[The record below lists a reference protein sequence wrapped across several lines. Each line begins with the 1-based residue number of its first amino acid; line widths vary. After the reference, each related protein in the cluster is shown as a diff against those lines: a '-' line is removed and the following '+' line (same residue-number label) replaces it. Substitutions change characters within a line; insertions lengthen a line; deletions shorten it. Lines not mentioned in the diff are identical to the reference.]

1 MILIYGFVAILINYL
16 SIRFLVTKLMK
27 TNRFEQQNSAFLA
40 KRTCI
45 IMVTSVM
52 TFSLIIIII
61 RILSPSN
68 FVHMACSLLLEYTW
82 LLAVIFASL
91 LFRVNGAQT
100 HNTYRIYYP
109 LILVGFS
116 VITFRIVMLPSS
128 IVTLL
133 FPPLMLIIASWQAE
147 LCTNIINSFLNMT
160 FT

>member
-1 MILIYGFVAILINYL
+1 MIKNMSSSISEKYTPQSVVQSQWDVKWLIALFSMILIYGFVAILINYL
-16 SIRFLVTKLMK
+16 SIRFSCHKVDENKP
-27 TNRFEQQNSAFLA
+27 FEQQIVLFLA

-91 LFRVNGAQT
+91 LSASMA
-100 HNTYRIYYP
+100 HKRIIP
-109 LILVGFS
+109 TEFTI
-116 VITFRIVMLPSS
+116 
-128 IVTLL
+128 LL
-133 FPPLMLIIASWQAE
+133 FL
-147 LCTNIINSFLNMT
+147 
-160 FT
+160 